1 MFVIDEKDILG
12 YSKRSRSGLFH
23 TFYETELQMSEEK
36 NWYLLKLANGTPDP
50 ELSGHA
56 KLTA

>member
-23 TFYETELQMSEEK
+23 AFYEAELQVSEEK
-36 NWYLLKLANGTPDP
+36 KLVYFYFKLLTQEH
-50 ELSGHA
+50 ELIQFA
-56 KLTA
+56 K